1 MLVTEG
7 LPTEYIGG
15 DLGDPSRGHGRPSD
29 VLLAYRPEVDMTT
42 TQQVSSSADPG
53 GRSEGTAGS
62 NSAESAATLLFV
74 PGDRPERFAKAQTAG
89 ADLIVLDLEDAV
101 APEHKN
107 EAREHIAEWLAAGNS
122 GVVRIN
128 AAGTEWH
135 AADLAMLARH
145 RAMAM
150 VSKAEDPAALQDAAD
165 ALGADAA
172 IIALI
177 ETARGVLNAAAV
189 TEVPAVRRLAIG
201 TFDLAAQL
209 GIDPSDREALAT
221 ARGTLTLAAAA
232 AGLPGPVDG
241 VTGSVDDP
249 QVLTDDVQYARRLG
263 FTGKLCIHPRQVA
276 PAAAA
281 LRPGPD
287 EIRWATSVVAATTA
301 DGVAVLNGQMID
313 KPVVDRAH
321 RILAQAGQRSS

>member
-1 MLVTEG
+1 M
-7 LPTEYIGG
+7 
-15 DLGDPSRGHGRPSD
+15 S
-29 VLLAYRPEVDMTT
+29 ATT
-42 TQQVSSSADPG
+42 
-53 GRSEGTAGS
+53 
-62 NSAESAATLLFV
+62 AATLLFV
-74 PGDRPERFAKAQTAG
+74 PGDRPERFAKAQAAG

-101 APEHKN
+101 APGRKD
-107 EAREHIAEWLAAGNS
+107 EAREHIGEWLAAGNS

-128 AAGTEWH
+128 AAETDWY

-145 RAMAM
+145 GAVAM
-150 VSKAEDPAALQDAAD
+150 VPKAEDPAALRDAAEV
-165 ALGADAA
+165 LGADAA
-172 IIALI
+172 IIALV

-189 TEVPAVRRLAIG
+189 AEVPAVRRLAIG

-209 GIDPSDREALAT
+209 GIDPSDREALAA
-221 ARGTLTLAAAA
+221 ARGALTLAAAA
-232 AGLPGPVDG
+232 AGLPGPIDG

-249 QVLTDDVQYARRLG
+249 RLLTDDVRYARRLG

-281 LRPGPD
+281 LRPSPD
-287 EIRWATSVVAATTA
+287 DIRWATSVVEATTA

-321 RILAQAGQRSS
+321 RILTQTKRS